1 MDENVDLAN
10 QELIEINDLNL
21 LKNFNLDDIYI
32 ILNFKNEYMIAK
44 INKCTELSVLEP
56 NKKTKYP
63 KMISF
68 NFTSEGTNF
77 DLNKSYNGT
86 LDDWTDMGGELFSVY
101 RVYKLLN
108 NKKSNDI
115 QFINTEL
122 SYFIRSPVSNKQ
134 FEVKNQ
140 ARPNIKIKEK
150 YLKYKAKYLQLKK
163 QSIL

>member
-1 MDENVDLAN
+1 MDENTDLVN
-10 QELIEINDLNL
+10 QEFIEINDLNI
-21 LKNFNLDDIYI
+21 LKNFNVDDIYI
-32 ILNFKNEYMIAK
+32 ILNHKNEYMIAK
-44 INKCTELSVLEP
+44 INKFTELPVSET
-56 NKKTKYP
+56 KKTKLP

-108 NKKSNDI
+108 NKKSNHI

-122 SYFIRSPVSNKQ
+122 SNFIRSPVSNKQ
-134 FEVKNQ
+134 FVVKNES
-140 ARPNIKIKEK
+140 RPNIRIKEK